1 MREKRIKWHE
11 LKKLNQ
17 EHQKMPLP
25 QNRRQ
30 SIKKVLRKSLK
41 LSHQRQ
47 KEIEVQRL
55 LRPKMFREI

>member
-1 MREKRIKWHE
+1 MREKRIKLHE

-17 EHQKMPLP
+17 KYQKMLLP